1 MLISVQR
8 GGGIATGSEARHEES
23 PKPIT
28 ICVCAGAVQ
37 RADGRPLPVRDLTN
51 LIETWDGAGVV
62 MHYDESTSSW
72 FFIAL
77 HDTTRGMAVGGCRM
91 KEYPSPADGLRDAM
105 RLAEGMTYKWA
116 GVEIGFGGGKSVIA
130 LSRPFKNDG
139 ERHGLLRRFGK
150 LVATLR
156 GAYACGVDLGTTP
169 SDIATIAQE
178 TDFVMGF
185 DRASGESADPG
196 PYTALGVLEGIRASL
211 AHVFGSDELAGRS
224 IVIQGVGDVG
234 EPLARMLHAGGATV
248 VVSDIDS
255 TRAQALAESL
265 EAKTIP
271 ADEVYDTSCN
281 VFAPCAIG
289 GTVNAETIPR
299 LQCRIVAGSA
309 NNQLEEWQD
318 AERVH
323 QRGILYAPDYIINAG
338 GAVAFGM
345 MHLGESDDD
354 IIRTRVRQI
363 GPALTEIFREGAE
376 QQASPLN
383 AARARAERVLQA

>member
-1 MLISVQR
+1 M
-8 GGGIATGSEARHEES
+8 
-23 PKPIT
+23 
-28 ICVCAGAVQ
+28 
-37 RADGRPLPVRDLTN
+37 RDLTN

-62 MHYDESTSSW
+62 MHYDEPTSSW

-91 KEYPSPADGLRDAM
+91 QEYPSPADGLRDAM

-130 LSRPFKNDG
+130 LSRPLGHDD
-139 ERHGLLRRFGK
+139 EREGLLRRFGK
-150 LVATLR
+150 LIATLR

-169 SDIATIAQE
+169 SDIATIALE

-185 DRASGESADPG
+185 DRASAKSADPG

-211 AHVFGSDELAGRS
+211 AQVFGSEELAGRS
-224 IVIQGVGDVG
+224 IAIQGVGDVG
-234 EPLARMLHAGGATV
+234 DPLARMLHAGGATV

-255 TRAQALAESL
+255 ARAQALGKSL
-265 EAKTIP
+265 EAQTVPTDDI
-271 ADEVYDTSCN
+271 YDTPCD

-309 NNQLEEWQD
+309 NNQLEEWKD
-318 AERVH
+318 AERLH
-323 QRGILYAPDYIINAG
+323 ERGILYAPDYIINAG

-345 MHLGESDDD
+345 MHLGESDDET
-354 IIRTRVRQI
+354 IRARVRQI
-363 GPALTEIFREGAE
+363 GPTLTEIFREGAE